1 MINIVIAEDDF
12 RVAQIHERLI
22 EQLDGFNIIG
32 KAANAKETMS
42 LLAAQKADLLLLDIY
57 MPDEL
62 GTALLPVIRSRF
74 PAVDI
79 MIITAATETRL
90 LQESLRA
97 GISHYLIKPV
107 TADKFKQVLLQYKE
121 KRQMLLSQT
130 EVSQSVIDYIFG
142 RSTSVKEAEQVKD
155 LPTGISSITL
165 RKIKDTLRD
174 AQEGMTAEELGE
186 KMGASRTT
194 ARRYA
199 EYLVSKEE
207 ARAELEYGIIGR
219 PERKYYLAPE

>member
-1 MINIVIAEDDF
+1 MIDIVIAEDDF

-32 KAANAKETMS
+32 KAANAKETMEI
-42 LLAAQKADLLLLDIY
+42 LEVRKADLLLLDIY
-57 MPDEL
+57 MPDEM
-62 GTALLPVIRSRF
+62 GTTLIPVIRKRF
-74 PAVDI
+74 PEVDI
-79 MIITAATETRL
+79 MIITAATETCH

-97 GISHYLIKPV
+97 GIVHYLIKPV
-107 TADKFKQVLLQYKE
+107 TAEKFKQVLLQYKK
-121 KRQMLLSQT
+121 KRQTLLSQPQ
-130 EVSQSVIDYIFG
+130 VSQSMIDQIFG
-142 RSTSVKEAEQVKD
+142 DFSSGSRQAED
-155 LPTGISSITL
+155 LPTGINSITL
-165 RKIKDTLRD
+165 QKIRDVLRD
-174 AQEGMTAEELGE
+174 AAKGMTAEELGE

-219 PERKYYLAPE
+219 PERKYYLADE

>member
-1 MINIVIAEDDF
+1 MIDIVIAEDDF

-32 KAANAKETMS
+32 KAANAKETIEI
-42 LLAAQKADLLLLDIY
+42 LEARKADLLLLDIY
-57 MPDEL
+57 MPDEM
-62 GTALLPVIRSRF
+62 GTTLIPVIRNRF
-74 PAVDI
+74 PEVDI
-79 MIITAATETRL
+79 MIITAATETCH

-97 GISHYLIKPV
+97 GIVHYLIKPV
-107 TADKFKQVLLQYKE
+107 TAEKFKQVLLQYKK
-121 KRQMLLSQT
+121 KRQTLLSQPQ
-130 EVSQSVIDYIFG
+130 VSQSMIDQIFG
-142 RSTSVKEAEQVKD
+142 GCSSRSRQTED
-155 LPTGISSITL
+155 LPTGINSITL
-165 RKIKDTLRD
+165 KKIRD
-174 AQEGMTAEELGE
+174 VLQDAAKGMTAEELGE

-219 PERKYYLAPE
+219 PERKYYLADE